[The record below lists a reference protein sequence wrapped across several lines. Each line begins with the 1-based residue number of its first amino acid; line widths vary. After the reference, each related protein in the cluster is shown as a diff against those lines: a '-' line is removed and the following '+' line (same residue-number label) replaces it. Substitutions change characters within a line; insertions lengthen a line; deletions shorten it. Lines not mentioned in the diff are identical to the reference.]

1 MVKHQET
8 HPNLDVEGCFGC
20 RVACIQV
27 GTNSTTTRGAR
38 VAQVNQTERN
48 WNKDMP
54 AYKRLRDEGLQPKR
68 IDGAAEVEKRAKEKW
83 QVETGILP
91 TV

>member
-1 MVKHQET
+1 
-8 HPNLDVEGCFGC
+8 
-20 RVACIQV
+20 
-27 GTNSTTTRGAR
+27 
-38 VAQVNQTERN
+38 
-48 WNKDMP
+48 MP